1 MPQKYARPRL
11 RGPTRR
17 EHIVLTDDQRIA
29 LARCGIDGEA
39 LQRIELLA
47 KQALHDEAG
56 RWPVSRGEIE
66 AALRILHSKTVGL
79 LDAIKTHD
87 DYQLVDLADF
97 DLLNEQT
104 GELKYTASLTAK
116 ITKDLED
123 FKRAIDH
130 AQATN
135 KTCHY
140 VEHDW
145 ASLVRRIFEHF
156 GIPFNRSKRSRAIK
170 TLWTILRFVDDRTT
184 LATAESRIRA
194 AMKFPRYEFS
204 GTYVGTAMT
213 GLVEPPLRENGEMTI
228 SP

>member
-1 MPQKYARPRL
+1 MPRKYARPRL
-11 RGPTRR
+11 RGPSRK
-17 EHIVLTDDQRIA
+17 EPIVLTDVQRRA
-29 LARCGIDGEA
+29 LASCGLDGEA
-39 LQRIELLA
+39 LRRIDLLA
-47 KQALHDEAG
+47 AQALDDEAR
-56 RWPVSRGEIE
+56 RWPVSRGEVE
-66 AALRILHSKTVGL
+66 SALRILRSKTESL
-79 LDAIKTHD
+79 LDALRTYD
-87 DYQLVDLADF
+87 EFQQVDLADF

-123 FKRAIDH
+123 FKRAIEH

-170 TLWTILRFVDDRTT
+170 TLWTILRLVDGRTT
-184 LATAESRIRA
+184 WETAESRVRA
-194 AMKFPRYEFS
+194 AMESPRYEF
-204 GTYVGTAMT
+204 GGVYVGAAMT
-213 GLVEPPLRENGEMTI
+213 GLAEPSLRGNGEITT